1 MTSCKPRVSSRAALP
16 APCARL
22 VRRRTSI
29 APHSIHAAVSSNS
42 GSVVPTFLLM
52 AICAVAL
59 GVLGVYSYL
68 VNKHG
73 SVSGTTTPKQS
84 SVDPIHSDAEE
95 EDHHI

>member
-1 MTSCKPRVSSRAALP
+1 
-16 APCARL
+16 
-22 VRRRTSI
+22 
-29 APHSIHAAVSSNS
+29 
-42 GSVVPTFLLM
+42 M

-73 SVSGTTTPKQS
+73 SVSGTATPKQS